1 MRGAS
6 TIAADLSL
14 RERVL
19 LFCVARRAHECARAG
34 VAGATATAMV
44 VRGLTLLAAAVEVI
58 Q

>member
-1 MRGAS
+1 MKGAS
-6 TIAADLSL
+6 TIAADLSV

-19 LFCVARRAHECARAG
+19 LFCVPRRAHEWARAG

-44 VRGLTLLAAAVEVI
+44 VRGMTLLAAADEVI